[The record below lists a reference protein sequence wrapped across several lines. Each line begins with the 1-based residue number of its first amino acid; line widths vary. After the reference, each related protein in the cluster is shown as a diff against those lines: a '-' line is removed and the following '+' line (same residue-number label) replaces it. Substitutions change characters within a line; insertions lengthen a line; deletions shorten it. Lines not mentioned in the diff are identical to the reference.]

1 MKKQINCQYDDCLEI
16 ILNYLRNK
24 THIRP
29 ILIGIDGRSGSGKT
43 TLVNNIKKL
52 NHEISIITGDDFYQ
66 HLPLNIHGDSSF
78 NYKYHSYFDRNMF
91 KENILLPVK
100 NLKEINYKK
109 YDWIKKTFSE
119 EKTFTPTNIVFFEG
133 VFMCSPDLVK
143 YFDLSIFLDSKRDL
157 CYDRLV
163 KRDSSQ
169 EWITEWQD
177 TEDWY
182 FEHHPIKKLVDI
194 LIHVK

>member
-52 NHEISIITGDDFYQ
+52 NPKISIITGDDFYQ
-66 HLPLNIHGDSSF
+66 HLPLNIHEDSSF

-119 EKTFTPTNIVFFEG
+119 EKL
-133 VFMCSPDLVK
+133 SP
-143 YFDLSIFLDSKRDL
+143 
-157 CYDRLV
+157 RL
-163 KRDSSQ
+163 
-169 EWITEWQD
+169 I
-177 TEDWY
+177 
-182 FEHHPIKKLVDI
+182 
-194 LIHVK
+194 